1 MKHKTIF
8 WLFSV
13 ICRLLK
19 ATYRF
24 RVIAPDNK
32 DLATSMHPKG
42 AFIIASWH
50 QNCFAGI
57 LAHAKQN
64 ICLLVS
70 PSFDGDLVGTLA
82 RKLKMKAVRGSS
94 SRGGRA
100 ALEQL
105 VELTSQGSKAAFTID
120 GPRGPLYSVKKGV
133 FELSA
138 RSGAPVLP
146 LLTVADRYWVLHRSW
161 DKFRIPKPFA
171 KVYVIYGKPFHVDK
185 NAWRDQLEGLSG
197 SLACDLF
204 ALEQQALVLGCKGA
218 SQSASWQQNASGESV
233 NLGGSAAS

>member
-1 MKHKTIF
+1 M
-8 WLFSV
+8 
-13 ICRLLK
+13 
-19 ATYRF
+19 
-24 RVIAPDNK
+24 IASDNK
-32 DLATSMHPKG
+32 DRATAMHPKG
-42 AFIIASWH
+42 SFIIASWH

-57 LAHAKQN
+57 LSHAKQN

-105 VELTSQGSKAAFTID
+105 VELTSQGASAAFTID

-146 LLTVADRYWVLHRSW
+146 LLAVADRYWVLHRSW

-171 KVYVIYGKPFHVDK
+171 KVYVIYGKPFCVDK
-185 NAWRDQLEGLSG
+185 NSWHDQLEGLSG
-197 SLACDLF
+197 SIAADLF
-204 ALEQQALVLGCKGA
+204 ALEQQALALGCKGVIQGA
-218 SQSASWQQNASGESV
+218 LWQQAASGTGV